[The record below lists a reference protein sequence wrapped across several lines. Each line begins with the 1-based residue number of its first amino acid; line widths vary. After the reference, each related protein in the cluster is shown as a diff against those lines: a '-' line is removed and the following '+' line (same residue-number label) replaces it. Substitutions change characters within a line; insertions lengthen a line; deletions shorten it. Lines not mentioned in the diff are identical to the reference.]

1 MDHATADGDVG
12 RLWEVIKVMVF
23 TFAGSSHSNY
33 TKYLL
38 EMITNLEL
46 ECTPE
51 LRRALLQISLVNLT
65 GRDGHWSAGDFIQE
79 YFNRLLEAIVHQKG
93 VEYGDKFIRQ
103 VWSRNIH
110 HVARLKISWFD
121 GVGLERRSARHK
133 GAGDQAEMRILL
145 KAYQETELH
154 SFRGGRS
161 LTSEVFVDQF
171 QKGVRN
177 LEDGKLQ
184 KWITKTTQS
193 RGLQHT
199 RAPDDNIDDGHD
211 HDLDYG
217 SDTGSDVFERPPIIP
232 LMDRARQEELEQ
244 LLLDND
250 LDSDTDSDRS
260 ERAGEDRELES
271 D

>member
-1 MDHATADGDVG
+1 MCGQERAIRGSTRYDVPKHGTPWTEATAKNSPGKDFKGDQVLARSVSFIREALFSREMDHATADGDVG

-121 GVGLERRSARHK
+121 GSALKDGRPDIKGLVIRPKCEFSSKRTKKPSSIHSA
-133 GAGDQAEMRILL
+133 
-145 KAYQETELH
+145 
-154 SFRGGRS
+154 
-161 LTSEVFVDQF
+161 VDEA
-171 QKGVRN
+171 
-177 LEDGKLQ
+177 L
-184 KWITKTTQS
+184 
-193 RGLQHT
+193 
-199 RAPDDNIDDGHD
+199 
-211 HDLDYG
+211 
-217 SDTGSDVFERPPIIP
+217 P
-232 LMDRARQEELEQ
+232 LRCLWT
-244 LLLDND
+244 NFK
-250 LDSDTDSDRS
+250 
-260 ERAGEDRELES
+260 RE
-271 D
+271 